1 MPRKLTVQDVA
12 RNMKICVYGPQGAGK
27 TTFAA
32 MAQDHPDMKDVLFLD
47 CEGGLMSV
55 VSRGDIHYERI
66 HSTAQ
71 LEEVFWKIANGD
83 PEYRQFR
90 TFVIDSVT
98 ELQAVNIEEVVSESI
113 EKEKRRGRVDR
124 SIDEPHLRD
133 YGKRTSRLRRIL
145 RWYKNLPVNAIPTAL
160 PKYSYPTR

>member
-1 MPRKLTVQDVA
+1 GSAGAAGTRIFASPSSGARTPTTFVTRCTASVSTVRRTSWCLRERRTPMPKKLTVQDVA
-12 RNMKICVYGPQGAGK
+12 RNMKICIYGPQGAGK

-66 HSTAQ
+66 RNTGQ
-71 LEEVFWKIANGD
+71 LEEIFWKVANGD
-83 PEYRQFR
+83 PEYQRFK

-98 ELQAVNIEEVVSESI
+98 ELQAVNLEEVVSEAV
-113 EKEKRRGRVDR
+113 EKEKRR
-124 SIDEPHLRD
+124 
-133 YGKRTSRLRRIL
+133 
-145 RWYKNLPVNAIPTAL
+145 
-160 PKYSYPTR
+160 

>member
-1 MPRKLTVQDVA
+1 PSASGSIARCRRGSAGGASTRIFASPSFGARTPATFVTRCIASVSIERRERRVPMPRKLTVQDVS
-12 RNMKICVYGPQGAGK
+12 RNMKICIYGPQGAGK

-32 MAQDHPDMKDVLFLD
+32 TAQDHPDMKDVLFLD

-66 HSTAQ
+66 HNTGQ
-71 LEEVFWKIANGD
+71 LEEIFWKVANGD

-98 ELQAVNIEEVVSESI
+98 ELQAVNIEEVVRSE
-113 EKEKRRGRVDR
+113 
-124 SIDEPHLRD
+124 
-133 YGKRTSRLRRIL
+133 
-145 RWYKNLPVNAIPTAL
+145 
-160 PKYSYPTR
+160 